1 MESATRRVRYQVAA
15 SLDGFITDTKGSPD
29 WIVMD
34 PDIDFNALFAQ
45 FDTFLMGRRTYETM
59 PAGSVGGKVVVF
71 SRTLR
76 QEDHPQVVIVNDK
89 VKEVVEDLKRE
100 PGKDIW
106 LFGGG
111 ELFRS
116 LMEAGVVDSVELAII
131 PVLLGGGTPM
141 LPTPAPQQKLSLT
154 RHYVYPKSGIVMLEY
169 DVEKKRAREKS
180 RAREVK
186 QEA

>member
-15 SLDGFITDTKGSPD
+15 SLDGFITDTKGTPD

-34 PDIDFNALFAQ
+34 PDIDFDGLFAQ
-45 FDTFLMGRRTYETM
+45 FDTFLMGRRTYEEM
-59 PAGSVGGKVVVF
+59 PAGSISGKVLVF

-76 QEDHPQVVIVNDK
+76 QQDHPKVTIVNDHARET
-89 VKEVVEDLKRE
+89 VQALKRE

-116 LMEAGVVDSVELAII
+116 LLELGVVDSVELAII
-131 PVLLGGGTPM
+131 PVLLGGGTP
-141 LPTPAPQQKLSLT
+141 LLAAPAPQNRLSLS

-169 DVEKKRAREKS
+169 AVEKKKAREKS
-180 RAREVK
+180 RAREVS

>member
-1 MESATRRVRYQVAA
+1 MESAARRVRYQVAA

-29 WIVMD
+29 WIIMD
-34 PDIDFNALFAQ
+34 PDIDFNAHFAQ
-45 FDTFLMGRRTYETM
+45 FDTFLMGRRTYQEM
-59 PAGSVGGKVVVF
+59 PASMGGKVVVF

-76 QEDHPQVVIVNDK
+76 QEDHPHVVVVNDHAR
-89 VKEVVEDLKRE
+89 EAVEDLKRQ

-116 LMEAGVVDSVELAII
+116 LLELGVVDSVELAII

-141 LPTPAPQQKLSLT
+141 LPIPAAQQKLKLS
-154 RHYVYPKSGIVMLEY
+154 RHHVYPKSGIVMVEY
-169 DVEKKRAREKS
+169 DVEKKRARAKA
-180 RAREVK
+180 RAREVI